1 MLNSLNAEHLHLLLN
16 HFPTV
21 GYAIGLG
28 LFLVALFV
36 KSRELKQASLI
47 IFIAMALLSL
57 PAYLSGNAANF
68 ALTGKAELSEPMV
81 QAHQDAALLGLIFM
95 EVTGLFAWLELWR
108 VRYIAR
114 PMNWNLAV
122 IIVLSIATF
131 GLMARAANIGGEL
144 RHPEIRPPGE
154 STVWPQ
160 TAVMAKA
167 FVIDHPWVWPAAEIF
182 HFIGLTMIF
191 GIVLLVNL
199 RLLGI
204 ISHVSFASV
213 YRLLP
218 WGIAGFIINFISG
231 MLFFVTVPDQYT
243 QNAGFARKMA
253 LMVIAALTMIYP
265 TVFENVSDLR
275 AEDTAPVQNRVI
287 AGASIALWVAVIF
300 FGRYLPYIGSE

>member
-21 GYAIGLG
+21 GYAVGLG

-36 KSRELKQASLI
+36 KSRELKQASLV

-57 PAYLSGNAANF
+57 PTYLSGNAANF
-68 ALTGKAELSEPMV
+68 ALKDKAELSGSMV

-95 EVTGLFAWLELWR
+95 EFTGLFAWLELWR
-108 VRYIAR
+108 IRYIAR
-114 PMNWNLAV
+114 PMNWNLIAV
-122 IIVLSIATF
+122 FILSILTF

-144 RHPEIRPPGE
+144 RHPEIRSAAE
-154 STVWPQ
+154 SAVWPQ

-167 FVIDHPWVWPAAEIF
+167 FVIDNPWVWPAAEIF

-191 GIVLLVNL
+191 GTVLIVNL

-218 WGIAGFIINFISG
+218 WGIAGFMINFISG
-231 MLFFVTVPDQYT
+231 MLFFIAVPDQYT
-243 QNAGFARKMA
+243 QNSGFARKTPGCTGRVGRP
-253 LMVIAALTMIYP
+253 LG
-265 TVFENVSDLR
+265 LR
-275 AEDTAPVQNRVI
+275 PRRR
-287 AGASIALWVAVIF
+287 LRF
-300 FGRYLPYIGSE
+300 F

>member
-21 GYAIGLG
+21 GFSIGLG

-36 KSRELKQASLI
+36 KSAELKQAALV

-57 PAYLSGNAANF
+57 PTYLSGNAAHF
-68 ALTGKAELSEPMV
+68 AIKDHAELSETMV
-81 QAHQDAALLGLIFM
+81 QEHQDAALLGSIFM
-95 EVTGLFAWLELWR
+95 QLTGLLSWFELWR
-108 VRYIAR
+108 VRYVAGR
-114 PMNWNLAV
+114 ANWNPAAV
-122 IIVLSIATF
+122 VVLSVLTF

-144 RHPEIRPPGE
+144 RHPEIRPAAE

-160 TAVMAKA
+160 AAVMAKA
-167 FVIDHPWVWPAAEIF
+167 FVIDNPWVWPAAEIF
-182 HFIGLTMIF
+182 HFIGLCMIF
-191 GIVLLVNL
+191 GTVLLVNL

-231 MLFFVTVPDQYT
+231 MLFFVAVPDQYT
-243 QNAGFARKMA
+243 QNSGFARKMV
-253 LMVIAALTMIYP
+253 LMIIAAITMLYP
-265 TVFENVSDLR
+265 TVFEKISDLK

>member
-21 GYAIGLG
+21 GFAIGLG
-28 LFLVALFV
+28 LFLVALFY
-36 KSRELKQASLI
+36 KSSELKEASLV
-47 IFIAMALLSL
+47 IFIVIALLSI
-57 PAYLSGNAANF
+57 PTYLSGNASHF
-68 ALTGKAELSEPMV
+68 ALKDKAVLSEPLV
-81 QAHQDAALLGLIFM
+81 QAHQDAALSGLILM
-95 EVTGLFAWLELWR
+95 ELTGMCAFLELWR
-108 VRYIAR
+108 VRYFAR
-114 PMNWNLAV
+114 RMNWNLPV

-144 RHPEIRPPGE
+144 RHPEIRAAGE

-160 TAVMAKA
+160 TEVMAKA
-167 FVIDHPWVWPAAEIF
+167 FVIDNPWVWPAAEIF

-199 RLLGI
+199 RLLGV

-231 MLFFVTVPDQYT
+231 MLFFVAVPDQYT
-243 QNAGFARKMA
+243 QNSGFARKMV
-253 LMVIAALTMIYP
+253 LMVIAAMTMIYP
-265 TVFENVSDLR
+265 AIFDDVSDLR
-275 AEDTAPVQNRVI
+275 AEEVAPMTNRLV
-287 AGASIALWVAVIF
+287 AGTSIALWVAVIF